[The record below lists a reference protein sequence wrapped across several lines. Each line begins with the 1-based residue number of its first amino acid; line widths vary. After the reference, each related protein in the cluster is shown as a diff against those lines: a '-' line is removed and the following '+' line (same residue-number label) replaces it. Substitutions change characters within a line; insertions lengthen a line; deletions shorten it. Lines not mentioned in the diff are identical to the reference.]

1 MVPAVTAPK
10 NIPIV
15 SPAPVLGSV
24 VTVVTAG
31 TVGGGVGG
39 AAGGAAA
46 GTTGVAT
53 AVQVGAVTGWP
64 LGLVKCSTALAVNVP
79 DVA

>member
-31 TVGGGVGG
+31 TVGGGV
-39 AAGGAAA
+39 GGAAA